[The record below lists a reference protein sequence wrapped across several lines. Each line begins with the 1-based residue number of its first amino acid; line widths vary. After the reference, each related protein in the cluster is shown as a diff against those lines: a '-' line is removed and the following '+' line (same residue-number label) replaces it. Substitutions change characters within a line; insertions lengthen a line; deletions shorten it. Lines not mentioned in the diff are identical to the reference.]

1 MFEFIKKLFDIAIHL
16 DRYVV
21 DIVHQYGLWTY
32 LILFAVIFSETGFVV
47 TPFFPG
53 DSLLFAVGAV
63 AAIGNL
69 NVVGLFLLLSLAAFL
84 GNITNYWIGSRI
96 GPGIFKKEKSRFFNR
111 EYLEKTHRFYEKYG
125 SLTIVIARFMPF
137 VRTFAP
143 FVAGIGRMTYLRF
156 LLFSL
161 LGSLLWVSS
170 FLFGGYFFGNIPVV
184 KKNFSLIIIAVI
196 LISLGP
202 AAVSFLRERKRR
214 RKLRTAVGAEREFK
228 DNSAS

>member
-1 MFEFIKKLFDIAIHL
+1 MLDFIKKLFDIAIHL

-32 LILFAVIFSETGFVV
+32 LILFVVIFSETGFVV

-69 NVVGLFLLLSLAAFL
+69 NILGLFLLLTLAAFV
-84 GNITNYWIGSRI
+84 GNITNYWIGSKV

-111 EYLEKTHRFYEKYG
+111 EYLEKTRRFYEKYG
-125 SLTIVIARFMPF
+125 SITIVIARFMPF
-137 VRTFAP
+137 IRTFAP
-143 FVAGIGRMTYLRF
+143 FVAGIARMTYLRF
-156 LLFSL
+156 LLYSFI
-161 LGSLLWVSS
+161 GSLLWVSL

-184 KKNFSLIIIAVI
+184 KRNFSLVIVAII
-196 LISLGP
+196 LISLVP
-202 AAVSFLRERKRR
+202 AAVSIWKERR
-214 RKLRTAVGAEREFK
+214 RKRVARNNQA
-228 DNSAS
+228 D